1 MNIQDNYL
9 KNKKN
14 IFFSEN
20 KDIET
25 HREKLI
31 NIFENDRFDKKNNES
46 LKNINLKNFI
56 DFNYKYL
63 IPEETSVIN
72 TNKENSYSIVSVN
85 GQCSSFKDDKI
96 EITKILDEDYNDFSK
111 NNTIEKNDHFVNL
124 NSLFL
129 NSGFKIVIKKNN
141 NIKIKISNIITDD
154 DLTIFQKNNYICEEG
169 SSLNL
174 IEEYENKNNSTSNIL
189 NVIKLEKNSQLNHFL
204 IQDNSANH
212 NLIITT
218 HSSCKKD
225 STYTQKVYNFSEGY
239 VRNFHYSEL
248 IEANSEADL
257 QVIFFLKD
265 NNTSNNKTYVKHLA
279 EDCKSN
285 QVYKGILND
294 RSKATYF
301 SNTHVDQVAQK
312 TEGYQLS
319 KGILLSDNASY
330 FSKPELKI
338 YADDVKCSHGSTI
351 GPIDENAIFYLRSR
365 GMSKI
370 AATKILISSFINEEL
385 SSIDNEQMSEIIQKK
400 LVRYLSKVK

>member
-14 IFFSEN
+14 IFFSKN
-20 KDIET
+20 KKVQN

-31 NIFENDRFDKKNNES
+31 SIFENDRFDKKNNES
-46 LKNINLKNFI
+46 LKNINLKNFF
-56 DFNYKYL
+56 DFEYKYV
-63 IPEETSVIN
+63 IPEETSLIN
-72 TNKENSYSIVSVN
+72 NIQENSYSIVSVN
-85 GQCSSFKDDKI
+85 GQCSTFKDDKI

-111 NNTIEKNDHFVNL
+111 NNTIENNDHFVNL

-141 NIKIKISNIITDD
+141 NIKIKISNIVTDEN
-154 DLTIFQKNNYICEEG
+154 LTIFQKNNIICEEE

-189 NVIKLEKNSQLNHFL
+189 NVIKLEKNSLLNHFL
-204 IQDNSANH
+204 IQDNSPHH
-212 NLIITT
+212 NLIITS

-248 IEANSEADL
+248 IETNSEADL
-257 QVIFFLKD
+257 QGIIFLKD
-265 NNTSNNKTYVKHLA
+265 NNTSNNKTFVKHLA

-294 RSKATYF
+294 RSRATYF
-301 SNTHVDQVAQK
+301 SNTHVNQVAQK

-319 KGILLSDNASY
+319 KGILLSDNASF